1 MTDSTVR
8 AHQFV
13 IAQDGNEEEDLS
25 LIVTDGLG
33 TQVFGPVSNKQNT
46 YSVPIVMSR
55 NAENIGLY
63 IMSTGMQRASIGFIV
78 LDTGDAP
85 DSYGSASHA
94 ITNAEELPYLGT
106 LKPDADNYTSTT
118 LEDETKV
125 GSGWVLDDNIN
136 PVEDGK
142 AAFADED
149 NLQLVG
155 ESEIHNGTELT
166 LHRATDGTYQLSVL
180 ATAGETSGVAY
191 VHGFI
196 DFNNNGVFDE
206 GEGSDI
212 VETTNSEPGL
222 VTLTWSD
229 IPQSVDTSATQLG
242 FRVRIS
248 SNAADIAEATGLAFT
263 GEVEETTIQQTFPPR
278 GSTSTTTGQKGE
290 TQTSQVT
297 FTAYGQIDYDF
308 TTVNTIDTSK
318 VYKLVVDGNEVD
330 DTTLTVAGQGTYT
343 LNNTTGAV
351 TFTPE
356 ADFVGTATGIVVR
369 AWDKNGA
376 STGWTADT
384 ATNGLENVQQIQT
397 TYTMDAVYIP
407 TVVAPTISGKD
418 VTSTGL
424 QNVTQTGTPTFTD
437 SNGNAVAASATY
449 PAKLVDSEG
458 NLTDSITIDG
468 EGTYTIDP
476 STGVVTFTPVETF
489 TGVATG
495 VTVQLETSVGTDK
508 DGNAVPA
515 SATATYTPTVL
526 ATTPTIEDVNTAATT
541 VTVGVPTESIGMV
554 TSLEVTFPV
563 STNTDTSS
571 TTSSTVSV
579 TLTKGAD
586 GTWTDADGNT
596 YTATTGTDGLTTFTV
611 KVPATADLQATGDGY
626 TTSPITVEASYTDGT
641 NTTKASAKD
650 VITNQAPVITTVTAV
665 KEIEKG
671 SSLTEADL
679 AALFDGGSDKE
690 DDTSTTDNKTSTVT
704 YVITDASGS
713 VVTPEQAAANPGNY
727 TVTATITD
735 SDGKTDTA
743 VSVLVTKDTTA
754 PTVDVADVRTDATDV
769 TLTVSDDVTEL
780 TVNFPVSSNTD
791 TSSSTSSTVAV
802 TLTKNADGS
811 YTGSDGNTYTTTA
824 NGDGTV
830 SLTVKVPATADLQAT
845 GDGYTTSPITVT
857 ARDAAGNTATS
868 TDIITNEAPVIAAT
882 VESTTLAQGDS
893 VDVAA
898 KFTSS
903 DLEDDASTTDNK
915 TSTVTYSL
923 TVGDTVLTDEAA
935 INAYISA
942 NPGTYTVVATI
953 TDSDG
958 KTATASTV
966 FTTED
971 KSAPVVAVE
980 DVNTAATEVAVKVS
994 SDSTKVEVN
1003 FPISTNTDTSS
1014 TTTGTTTVTLTKN
1027 TDGSYTGTDGNTYT
1041 PVDNGDG
1048 TVTLTVKVPADADL
1062 QATGDGYTTSPIT
1075 ATATDAA
1082 GNSNTSS
1089 DVISN
1094 EPPVITTVTPTT
1106 VIEKGSTPLTEAQ
1119 IAALFDG
1126 GSDKEDDASTTDSK
1140 TSTVTYV
1147 MTDSEGNVVTPEQ
1160 VAANP
1165 GDYTVTATIT
1175 DSDGKS
1181 ATATALIT
1189 TKDTTSPRVAIEN
1202 VSTAATEVAV
1212 TVSDDA
1218 EKADVTFPVSTN
1230 TGTTSTTTGTTTV
1243 TLTKNTDGSYTGTD
1257 GNTYTPVANGDG
1269 TVTLTVKVPA
1279 DADLQATGDGY
1290 TTSPITAT
1298 ATDAAGNSTTSSD
1311 VITNTP
1317 PVIETTVPVTT
1328 ITKGATIDVTSLFD
1342 GGSDKEDDASTTD
1355 SKTST
1360 VTYTAVD
1367 ASGNAVTASSVE
1379 ELNSY
1384 ISANPGTYVVTATI
1398 TDSDGL
1404 TDTATATV
1412 VTNATTVTTFVD
1424 EDGNTVSPEEEGN
1437 QPKKDIDGYTYIT
1450 TNVDE
1455 DGNVEHVY
1463 AKTKTVFV
1471 DTEGN
1476 TVSPEEKG
1484 NQPKKDIKDYT
1495 YVTTVTKDGVTTH
1508 IYTPVKVT
1516 KTTFVDEDGNTI
1528 SPEEKGNQPKKDIDG
1543 YTYITTNVDEDGNA
1557 EHVYAK
1563 SKTVY
1568 VDTEG
1573 KELIPAE
1580 DGSQPKKEIDGYTYV
1595 TTVTTDGVTKHIYT
1609 PVTPEKTTVT
1619 TFVDED
1625 GNTVSPEEEGNQP
1638 KKDIDGYTYITTNV
1652 DEDGNVEHVYAK
1664 TTTSYVDN
1672 NGDPIAPDEDGTQ
1685 PNKDIPGYTYVTTK
1699 TEGGK
1704 TIHVYTKVT
1713 PETKTTT
1720 SYVDGDGNP
1729 VAPSEEGNQPKKD
1742 IDGYTYITT
1751 NVDKDG
1757 NVEHVY
1763 AKTTTSYVDNNGDP
1777 IAPDEE
1783 GTQTNKDIPGYTYV
1797 TTKTEGGK
1805 TIHVYTKVTPE
1816 TKTTTS
1822 YVDGDG
1828 NPVAPSEEGN
1838 QPNKDIPGYK
1848 YVTTTVDKDGNVTH
1862 IYTKVEKATQT
1873 PQAAAATAK
1882 AASAQSDK
1890 ALPKTGSDSGILA
1903 TAIGSVLSALGLFG
1917 IGKGRKKDDD

>member
-1 MTDSTVR
+1 
-8 AHQFV
+8 
-13 IAQDGNEEEDLS
+13 
-25 LIVTDGLG
+25 
-33 TQVFGPVSNKQNT
+33 
-46 YSVPIVMSR
+46 MSR

-106 LKPDADNYTSTT
+106 IKPDADNYTSTT

-142 AAFADED
+142 AAFADEG

-166 LHRATDGTYQLSVL
+166 LHKATDGTYQLSVL

-586 GTWTDADGNT
+586 GSWTDADGNT

-1218 EKADVTFPVSTN
+1218 EKVDVTFPVSTN

-1471 DTEGN
+1471 DTEG
-1476 TVSPEEKG
+1476 
-1484 NQPKKDIKDYT
+1484 
-1495 YVTTVTKDGVTTH
+1495 
-1508 IYTPVKVT
+1508 
-1516 KTTFVDEDGNTI
+1516 
-1528 SPEEKGNQPKKDIDG
+1528 
-1543 YTYITTNVDEDGNA
+1543 
-1557 EHVYAK
+1557 
-1563 SKTVY
+1563 
-1568 VDTEG
+1568 

-1580 DGSQPKKEIDGYTYV
+1580 DGSQPKKDIDGYTYV
-1595 TTVTTDGVTKHIYT
+1595 TTVTTDGVIKHIYT

-1625 GNTVSPEEEGNQP
+1625 GTTVSPEEKGNQPKKDIDGYTYVTTNVDEDGNVEHVYAKTTTSYVDNNGNPIAPDEEGDQPKKDIDGYTYITTNVDKDGNVEHVYAKTTTSYVDNNGDPIAPDEDGEQPNKDIPGYTYVTTKTEGGKTIHVYTPVEVTKTTFVDEDGNTVSPQEEGNQP

>member
-106 LKPDADNYTSTT
+106 IKPDADNYTSTT

-142 AAFADED
+142 AAFADEG

-166 LHRATDGTYQLSVL
+166 LHKATDGTYQLSVL

-263 GEVEETTIQQTFPPR
+263 GEVEDTTIQQTFPPR

-508 DGNAVPA
+508 DGNAVLET
-515 SATATYTPTVL
+515 ATATYTPTVL
-526 ATTPTIEDVNTAATT
+526 ATTPTIKDVNTAATT

-1212 TVSDDA
+1212 TVSDDS
-1218 EKADVTFPVSTN
+1218 EKVDVTFPVSTN

-1328 ITKGATIDVTSLFD
+1328 IIKGATIDVTSLFD

-1471 DTEGN
+1471 DTEG
-1476 TVSPEEKG
+1476 
-1484 NQPKKDIKDYT
+1484 
-1495 YVTTVTKDGVTTH
+1495 
-1508 IYTPVKVT
+1508 
-1516 KTTFVDEDGNTI
+1516 
-1528 SPEEKGNQPKKDIDG
+1528 
-1543 YTYITTNVDEDGNA
+1543 
-1557 EHVYAK
+1557 
-1563 SKTVY
+1563 
-1568 VDTEG
+1568 

-1595 TTVTTDGVTKHIYT
+1595 TTVTTDVTKHIYT

>member
-13 IAQDGNEEEDLS
+13 IAQDGKTDEDMS

-142 AAFADED
+142 AAFADEG

-155 ESEIHNGTELT
+155 ESEIHNGTEVT
-166 LHRATDGTYQLSVL
+166 LHKATDGTYQISVL

-196 DFNNNGVFDE
+196 DFNDNGVFDE

-476 STGVVTFTPVETF
+476 STGVVTFTPVETL

-1014 TTTGTTTVTLTKN
+1014 TTTVTLTKN

-1218 EKADVTFPVSTN
+1218 EKVDVTFPVSTN

-1424 EDGNTVSPEEEGN
+1424 EDGNTVSPEEE
-1437 QPKKDIDGYTYIT
+1437 
-1450 TNVDE
+1450 
-1455 DGNVEHVY
+1455 
-1463 AKTKTVFV
+1463 
-1471 DTEGN
+1471 
-1476 TVSPEEKG
+1476 
-1484 NQPKKDIKDYT
+1484 
-1495 YVTTVTKDGVTTH
+1495 
-1508 IYTPVKVT
+1508 
-1516 KTTFVDEDGNTI
+1516 
-1528 SPEEKGNQPKKDIDG
+1528 GNQPKKDIDG